1 MSDPNTLDVSGLP
14 TSDFSPESAL
24 WAGQFLLCIIEG
36 VLFAMLIAIYFDLRL
51 SVDVWPPPGT
61 RSPDR
66 TLATLALIP
75 LFASCLGSHWADE
88 AAKKN
93 DRRGMILGM
102 LLNLVLAAGF
112 LAFRVVE
119 WRRLNF
125 TWASDVYGSIVWV
138 ILFLHTYD
146 IVADLIVTAVLIII
160 VALGRYG
167 ERELVG
173 VHVDSVL
180 WYFLVVIWLPLYA
193 TMYWFPYFSGA
204 YR

>member
-1 MSDPNTLDVSGLP
+1 MTAKTLNVSELR
-14 TSDFSPESAL
+14 TSDFSTEGVL

-36 VLFAMLIAIYFDLRL
+36 ALFAMLIAIYFYLRL
-51 SVDVWPPPGT
+51 SVDVWPPPGA

-66 TLATLALIP
+66 ILATLALIP
-75 LFASCLGSHWADE
+75 LFASCVGSYWADE
-88 AAKKN
+88 AAKKGE
-93 DRRGMILGM
+93 RRGMILGM
-102 LLNLVLAAGF
+102 LLNLVLAASF
-112 LAFRVVE
+112 LALRAVE

-125 TWASDVYGSIVWV
+125 TWASDVYGSIVWA

-160 VALGRYG
+160 VVRGEYG
-167 ERELVG
+167 EKELVG

-180 WYFLVVIWLPLYA
+180 WYFLVAIWIPLYA